1 MSKILIF
8 EGCDGTGKTTTMG
21 VVADKL
27 RARGYSV
34 ECLQE
39 PGTTDL
45 GLEIRKIVKNPS
57 IKIYSYSGLLLMT
70 AARSSLV
77 EERLRPI
84 LDRGTVDYVLIDRFV
99 LSTFIY
105 QGLLGNTEDII
116 FELNKSF
123 IDLLSKYESCD
134 LVFTADFDKV
144 CDRLFSRESTSNDR
158 FDADKSFLKDVC
170 NSYLDD
176 KYAEKYRG
184 IIKRYIV
191 DTNSDNWEFIQDNLV
206 QDILDGKVFKND

>member
-27 RARGYSV
+27 RAKGYSV

-39 PGTTDL
+39 PGTTEL
-45 GLEIRKIVKNPS
+45 GLAIRGIVKNPK
-57 IKIYSYSGLLLMT
+57 IKIYSYSSLLLMT
-70 AARSSLV
+70 AARHSLV
-77 EERLRPI
+77 VERLMPI
-84 LDRGTVDYVLIDRFV
+84 LEEGTTDYVLIDRFV

-123 IDLLSKYESCD
+123 IDLLSKYETCD
-134 LVFTADFDKV
+134 LVFIADFDKV
-144 CDRLFSRESTSNDR
+144 CDRLFSRESTLNDR
-158 FDADKSFLKDVC
+158 FDSDKKFLKSVW
-170 NSYLDD
+170 NNYLNDT
-176 KYAEKYRG
+176 YAEKYRG
-184 IIKRYIV
+184 IIKRHIV
-191 DTNSDNWEFIQDNLV
+191 DTNSDNWEFIQDSLV
-206 QDILDGKVFKND
+206 QDILDGEVFKND